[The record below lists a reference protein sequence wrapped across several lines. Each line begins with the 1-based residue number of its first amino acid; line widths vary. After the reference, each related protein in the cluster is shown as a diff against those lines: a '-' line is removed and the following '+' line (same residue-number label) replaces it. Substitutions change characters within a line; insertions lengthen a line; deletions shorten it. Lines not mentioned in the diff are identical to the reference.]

1 MKSNNGWT
9 ALYYSARNGSHR
21 LFTCFADM
29 ITDIYVKDNLGQ
41 NYLHIAALFGRL
53 NLCQKL
59 LDKHGFDVNIMS
71 HEGMRALHYAAKIGS
86 YELLMLFFD
95 LTTDI
100 YLKDHSCQ
108 NCLHIAAN
116 YKHLNLCETLVA
128 KHNFEVNTADNDG
141 RIALH
146 HSAKGGTFD
155 LAI

>member
-1 MKSNNGWT
+1 MKSNTGWT

-71 HEGMRALHYAAKIGS
+71 HEGMRAFHYAAKIGS

-116 YKHLNLCETLVA
+116 YKHLNL
-128 KHNFEVNTADNDG
+128 
-141 RIALH
+141 
-146 HSAKGGTFD
+146 
-155 LAI
+155 